1 MQKYTQRHRGTAIVC
16 GASPCLFTDLANAS
30 AIRPN
35 AVLLGCNEIS
45 ALVPQ
50 IIHVWTQES
59 RIGKIWRS
67 KLPEGIYVH
76 AAKGPQP
83 GMEALYDADYIWPEL
98 DWVCGT
104 SGFSAGL
111 WARHGM
117 GFDEVILAGV
127 SLSKDLAG
135 YADGYPSAIGSG
147 ANQPGYSDALFDHW
161 MSQVRT
167 HHKNGKAEGIYS
179 MSGATAQ
186 LLGYPKEAYLGSR

>member
-1 MQKYTQRHRGTAIVC
+1 MRQYSHRHQGTAIVC
-16 GASPCLFTDLANAS
+16 GASPRLFEDLANAR
-30 AIRPN
+30 ALRPN
-35 AVLLGCNEIS
+35 AALLGCNEVP
-45 ALVPQ
+45 ALVPE
-50 IIHVWTQES
+50 ITHVWTQEA

-67 KLPEGIYVH
+67 KLKDGIFVH

-83 GMEALYDADYIWPEL
+83 GMEAIYDADYIWPEL

-127 SLSKDLAG
+127 SLSKNIGG
-135 YADGYPSAIGSG
+135 YADGYPSAIGAG
-147 ANQPGYSDALFDHW
+147 ANQPGYSDELFDHW
-161 MSQVRT
+161 MRQVRT
-167 HHKNGKAEGIYS
+167 HHKNGKTQGIYS

-186 LLGYPKEAYLGSR
+186 LLGYPKENDFGSR